1 MGDNILGYKGSERV
15 RKSDAVVINTDS
27 DVRYGKGSKF
37 TITLPNDDS
46 HILKQLMVQ
55 KILPQI
61 LIKMIV

>member
-37 TITLPNDDS
+37 TITLPNDDLR
-46 HILKQLMVQ
+46 ILKQLMVQ
-55 KILPQI
+55 KTLSQI
-61 LIKMIV
+61 LIRLIV